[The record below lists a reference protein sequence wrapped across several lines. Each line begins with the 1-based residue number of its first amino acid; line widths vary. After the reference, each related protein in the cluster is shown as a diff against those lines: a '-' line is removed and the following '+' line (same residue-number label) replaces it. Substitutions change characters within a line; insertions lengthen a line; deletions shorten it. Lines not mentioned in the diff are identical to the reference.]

1 MSETLLK
8 GATLLLSPYDR
19 WSFVEGPQQ
28 ALPIHSKH
36 NERPSPEENSPESL
50 PTSYLQSICYIS
62 VPLLGYFN
70 ITQLAISATISA
82 IIYGTIWTHEQ
93 APKVIHSFKCFLDH
107 ASILLPVLR
116 ANSDDQYHVI
126 FNELLTFITQKVN
139 WY

>member
-1 MSETLLK
+1 MLH
-8 GATLLLSPYDR
+8 LSP
-19 WSFVEGPQQ
+19 
-28 ALPIHSKH
+28 
-36 NERPSPEENSPESL
+36 SPGIFQYYPVGNL
-50 PTSYLQSICYIS
+50 CNYL
-62 VPLLGYFN
+62 
-70 ITQLAISATISA
+70 SA